1 MADWWNNV
9 THAIEAAFSNP
20 GENQGVVNAP
30 IIKNLPDD
38 VQKLTSNDEKTQ
50 QKVVMA
56 NQKDSDPLFCYIKQV
71 GFVRDQVKPKI
82 KAFAKSEL
90 KAKCGEYNA
99 TYKDLASNKTL
110 GPLVTSYASS
120 VLSSRNQQGTVPD
133 LTSLLTVEK
142 VCQSNAD
149 IKPYLSTTQKKQLD
163 AACTV
168 INTPTVDTMC
178 KAYPTFQSYL
188 KPAQKRQVKAA
199 CDVVNTPTADTVCK
213 AYPAFQSYLTPAHTK
228 ELTTLCTFV
237 KSDDKMKT
245 MCSLKDTALIRSKL
259 STSQYKELSI
269 GCGLYNVSKGLAN
282 GLCKA
287 KYPSCKSNNCCNE
300 LLESSSLPVI
310 NGIIHDQV
318 TSYTPQINN
327 QLRQTIP
334 QINNQLQQT
343 VQSNLP
349 SIQTML
355 QDKVT
360 KVVHPMVTQLKD
372 GIQKADNA
380 LGNCWTTPPTK
391 SLNGMCYD
399 LQSKFPSRVCSGRK
413 GCCFALLDDVCK

>member
-168 INTPTVDTMC
+168 INTPT
-178 KAYPTFQSYL
+178 
-188 KPAQKRQVKAA
+188 
-199 CDVVNTPTADTVCK
+199 ADTVCK
-213 AYPAFQSYLTPAHTK
+213 AYPAFQSYLTPAQTK

-327 QLRQTIP
+327 QLQQTIP